1 MKPRAIALAL
11 AVAAATLE
19 PSRAHAQ
26 TTPKTEAVTRADVFY
41 KEGVRLYS
49 EKKWLEAESAFR
61 NAWGLNPTFDVAYNL
76 GSTEYQLGKY
86 VEAAEYLSRAIRDW
100 PLLSATSALRET
112 ARTRL
117 AESRAQVG
125 ALRVRVNVDGA
136 EVTVS
141 GKATGKTPLETEVF
155 VAPGPVNVSARLEGY
170 VTVPHSVT
178 VAKGEEREVSLTMVP
193 AVVHKRSVVPGAVLG
208 GVAGAALVTGI
219 GLYGGGRA
227 KVTSGANE
235 RDAILRVGH
244 ACVTG
249 ALNYDARCPDV
260 ESTAKTANAL
270 QQAGVGLMVGAG
282 AAAVGTVIYFLVPT
296 SSAGAKSGRLLLTPA
311 VSPGNAGLVLSGSF

>member
-11 AVAAATLE
+11 AFAVATLA

-26 TTPKTEAVTRADVFY
+26 TAPKTEAVTRADAFY

-49 EKKWLEAESAFR
+49 EKKWSEAESAFR

-86 VEAAEYLSRAIRDW
+86 VEATEYLSRAIRDW
-100 PLLSATSALRET
+100 PLLNSTSALRET

-125 ALRVRVNVDGA
+125 VLRIRVDVDGA
-136 EVTVS
+136 EVTVNGRKVGTS
-141 GKATGKTPLETEVF
+141 PLTDEVF
-155 VAPGPVNVSARLEGY
+155 VAPGPVQVSAVRAGY
-170 VTVPHSVT
+170 TTAPQET
-178 VAKGEEREVSLTMVP
+178 NIAKAEAREVSLTLVSLV
-193 AVVHKRSVVPGAVLG
+193 ASKRSVVPGAVLG

-219 GLYGGGRA
+219 GLYAGGRA

-235 RDAILRVGH
+235 RDAILKAGN
-244 ACVTG
+244 ACVPG
-249 ALNYDARCPDV
+249 ALNYDARCSEV
-260 ESTAKTANAL
+260 ESTAKTANTF

-282 AAAVGTVIYFLVPT
+282 AAAAGALIYFLVPT
-296 SSAGAKSGRLLLTPA
+296 PSGGAKSGRLVVTPA